1 MTHVDEVAQLRRE
14 LDEAL
19 EEASRLRSEVEV
31 SWSLLGEMD
40 SLRNAVTTAARERDA
55 ARADLAMIR
64 DAHSRIAA
72 ESLTREGLMAR
83 LAIAETASGSASPT
97 HRSSI
102 PPAGESTAIHDR
114 IRVLAEELERARKAA
129 TSEAALLRAQVDS
142 LQESLKWW

>member
-1 MTHVDEVAQLRRE
+1 MTHVDEVDQLRRE

-72 ESLTREGLMAR
+72 
-83 LAIAETASGSASPT
+83 
-97 HRSSI
+97 
-102 PPAGESTAIHDR
+102 
-114 IRVLAEELERARKAA
+114 
-129 TSEAALLRAQVDS
+129 
-142 LQESLKWW
+142 